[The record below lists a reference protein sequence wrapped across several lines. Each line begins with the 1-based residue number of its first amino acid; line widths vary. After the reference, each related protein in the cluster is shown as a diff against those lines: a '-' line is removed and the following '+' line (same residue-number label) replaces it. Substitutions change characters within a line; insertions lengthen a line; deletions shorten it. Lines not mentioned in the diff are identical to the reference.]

1 MARFDKLEF
10 DASEEKSG
18 DPGGSTRAELDE
30 AYWMK
35 KADEDRRRGLYE
47 NALKYYSRALEEDKS
62 LVDGWLGQ
70 VQMLVQLD
78 EAQEAELWSRKAL
91 EMFPSNGDLMA
102 ARAQACCRMGDSR
115 EAHALNDGAIRQEG
129 LSAYRWMVRGEL
141 LLAGK
146 QEMEVHCFDK
156 AQQIDSDWLVPTEIG
171 LIYLHYGK
179 PSKAL
184 NRIRHAVET
193 APDEY
198 HLWYLQGR
206 CQMKL
211 GFVHQARQSFQRCL
225 DLCPRHADSL
235 SCLEK
240 LAAGGWSPSA
250 FLRRL
255 FGRT

>member
-10 DASEEKSG
+10 GGREPAGDEATDAG
-18 DPGGSTRAELDE
+18 RGELDE

-70 VQMLVQLD
+70 VQMLIQLD
-78 EAQEAELWSRKAL
+78 EPQEAELWSRKAL

-102 ARAQACCRMGDSR
+102 GRAQACCRMGDSR
-115 EAHALNDGAIRQEG
+115 QAHALNDGALRQEG

-141 LLAGK
+141 LQAGK
-146 QEMEVHCFDK
+146 QEMDVHCFDK
-156 AQQIDSDWLVPTEIG
+156 AQQIDSDWLVPLEIG
-171 LIYLHYGK
+171 LIYLHYNK
-179 PSKAL
+179 PSQAL
-184 NRIRHAVET
+184 NRIRRAVEVV
-193 APDEY
+193 PDQY
-198 HLWYLQGR
+198 HGWYLQGL

-211 GFVHQARQSFQRCL
+211 GFDHQARASFQRCHE
-225 DLCPRHADSL
+225 LCPRHADSL
-235 SCLEK
+235 SRLNELETR
-240 LAAGGWSPSA
+240 GWSPLS

-255 FGRT
+255 FNRT